1 MQHPADHARSS
12 IADQAA
18 ALVAEVQRT
27 LAEGDERLRALG
39 LNPDKVRAMAAR
51 LSPEQQQQAEAAA
64 KQDLEAVETE
74 VAQER
79 ARLQAQVAPAAG
91 GQRKPRRFI

>member
-1 MQHPADHARSS
+1 MQHPADHSRSS

-18 ALVAEVQRT
+18 ELVAAVQHT

-39 LNPDKVRAMAAR
+39 LDPDKVRAMAAR
-51 LSPEQQQQAEAAA
+51 LSPEQQQQAEAAVR
-64 KQDLEAVETE
+64 QDLEAVETE

-79 ARLQAQVAPAAG
+79 ARLQAQAAPAGASP
-91 GQRKPRRFI
+91 RKPRRFI